1 MGIVD
6 ELKKSH
12 MDILAAVENLT
23 EKEMAEKKT
32 IGQWSARDVILHI
45 AMWEG
50 EVIKML
56 AIWRTGH
63 DVDWYYAE
71 HYLKFND
78 FWVEITKH
86 LSVDKIMKMFNLTHA
101 ALVAD
106 ISAIPE
112 EIWAKRGGMPNWIR
126 EITVGHNNEHIPKLQ
141 AYKKSLGK

>member
-1 MGIVD
+1 MGISD
-6 ELKKSH
+6 DLKKSQV
-12 MDILAAVENLT
+12 DILAAMENLT
-23 EKEMAEKKT
+23 SEEMSRENT
-32 IGQWSARDVILHI
+32 IGKWSARDVILHI

-63 DVDWYYAE
+63 DVDWSYAK

-86 LSVDKIMKMFNLTHA
+86 LSVNRIMKMFNLTHA

-112 EIWAKRGGMPNWIR
+112 GIWAERGGIPKWIH